1 MPSLICIHA
10 SAAAVIARKGKEQ
23 VSNRTA
29 IGALAPRPGAR
40 FRPPAFGRGDVPR
53 TALLKRLAGC
63 DAPLVTVTAGAGYGK
78 TTLLAQWAERDPRPA
93 AWLTTGDDDA
103 DPHEMRTSVAA
114 ALSDIGHRRGSDE
127 PLLLVVDEADR
138 LSRESLALLAAV
150 TAELPAGSTV
160 AVAGRSDPALPV
172 ARMRA
177 AERLVEI
184 GPADLAMSA
193 REARLV
199 VSAAAAGLT
208 AAETAGVVRAAE
220 GWPAG
225 LYLGALAA
233 LEHPTDS
240 APDRFLVDY
249 LRAEVVGQLRPAADR
264 RFLIRTAVLEE
275 LSAPLCDAVL
285 QRSDSGRRLERLE
298 RTNSMLLPLDR
309 HRGAYRLHG
318 MMRQMLIAELE
329 LESPGASRELAGR
342 AADWCDENGRTE
354 QAIGYALA
362 AGDCAQA
369 ASLVERHAMH
379 AFHNGQTA
387 LVESWLRQLDGEPIE
402 RRPGLAVLAG
412 WIHALRGRP
421 REAEDCLAAAERGV
435 AMAAV
440 LDDTTV
446 PRLALLRAALCPDG
460 AERMQADAQFAV
472 DSLDLLSPWRAKALL
487 LVGWSQLLR
496 GMDDAADA
504 TLTDAARASAAGLT
518 NTSSIALAGRAVLAC
533 ARGDLVG
540 ADGLATEG
548 IERLISRSLT
558 ARATSAVC
566 YAAGA
571 RTAAERGRV
580 DAAREWLAAAHRLLP
595 QVTHAL
601 PWMAVQSR
609 LDAARAHLLLGED
622 EQAAAVCAEV
632 EHLLLI
638 RPRLGTLV
646 GQAAEVRRSA
656 ARREVPDGWTDTLT
670 AAELRLLPLLTTHL
684 SFREIA
690 DRLFV
695 SRNTVKTQAI
705 SVYRKLG
712 ASSRSEA
719 VARAEALGLI
729 ELPARIIP

>member
-1 MPSLICIHA
+1 M
-10 SAAAVIARKGKEQ
+10 
-23 VSNRTA
+23 SNHTA

-103 DPHEMRTSVAA
+103 DPREMRASVAA

-233 LEHPTDS
+233 LEHPTEP
-240 APDRFLVDY
+240 AATDRFVVDY
-249 LRAEVVGQLRPAADR
+249 LRAEVVSQLRPAADR
-264 RFLIRTAVLEE
+264 SFLMRTAVLEE

-342 AADWCDENGRTE
+342 AADWCDENGRH
-354 QAIGYALA
+354 G
-362 AGDCAQA
+362 AGHRLRAG
-369 ASLVERHAMH
+369 R
-379 AFHNGQTA
+379 
-387 LVESWLRQLDGEPIE
+387 RQL
-402 RRPGLAVLAG
+402 RAG
-412 WIHALRGRP
+412 RVAGGAP
-421 REAEDCLAAAERGV
+421 RDAR
-435 AMAAV
+435 
-440 LDDTTV
+440 V
-446 PRLALLRAALCPDG
+446 PQRPDG
-460 AERMQADAQFAV
+460 A
-472 DSLDLLSPWRAKALL
+472 
-487 LVGWSQLLR
+487 
-496 GMDDAADA
+496 
-504 TLTDAARASAAGLT
+504 
-518 NTSSIALAGRAVLAC
+518 
-533 ARGDLVG
+533 
-540 ADGLATEG
+540 
-548 IERLISRSLT
+548 
-558 ARATSAVC
+558 
-566 YAAGA
+566 
-571 RTAAERGRV
+571 GRV
-580 DAAREWLAAAHRLLP
+580 VAAA
-595 QVTHAL
+595 A
-601 PWMAVQSR
+601 
-609 LDAARAHLLLGED
+609 
-622 EQAAAVCAEV
+622 
-632 EHLLLI
+632 
-638 RPRLGTLV
+638 
-646 GQAAEVRRSA
+646 
-656 ARREVPDGWTDTLT
+656 
-670 AAELRLLPLLTTHL
+670 
-684 SFREIA
+684 
-690 DRLFV
+690 
-695 SRNTVKTQAI
+695 
-705 SVYRKLG
+705 
-712 ASSRSEA
+712 
-719 VARAEALGLI
+719 
-729 ELPARIIP
+729 

>member
-1 MPSLICIHA
+1 
-10 SAAAVIARKGKEQ
+10 
-23 VSNRTA
+23 VSHRTA
-29 IGALAPRPGAR
+29 IRALASRPGAR

-78 TTLLAQWAERDPRPA
+78 TTFLAQWAERDPRPA
-93 AWLTTGDDDA
+93 AWLTTDDGDA
-103 DPHEMRTSVAA
+103 DPREMRTSVAA
-114 ALSDIGHRRGSDE
+114 ALNDIGHTGGSST

-138 LSRESLALLAAV
+138 LSRESLALIAAAA
-150 TAELPAGSTV
+150 AELPAGSTV
-160 AVAGRSDPALPV
+160 AIAGRSDPALPV

-199 VSAAAAGLT
+199 VSAAAGSLT

-233 LEHPTDS
+233 LEHPTES
-240 APDRFLVDY
+240 APDRLVVDY
-249 LRAEVVGQLRPAADR
+249 LRAEVVSQLRPAADR
-264 RFLIRTAVLEE
+264 SFLMRTAVLEE

-354 QAIGYALA
+354 QAIGYALT
-362 AGDCAQA
+362 AGNCAQA

-387 LVESWLRQLDGEPIE
+387 LVESWLRRLDGEPIE

-446 PRLALLRAALCPDG
+446 PRLAALRAALCPDG
-460 AERMQADAQFAV
+460 VERMQADAQFAV
-472 DSLDLLSPWRAKALL
+472 DSLDLLSPWRTKALL

-548 IERLISRSLT
+548 IDRLISRSLT
-558 ARATSAVC
+558 VRATNAIC

-609 LDAARAHLLLGED
+609 LDASRAHLLLGED
-622 EQAAAVCAEV
+622 EQAAALCAEV

-646 GQAAEVRRSA
+646 GQAAEVRRAA

-729 ELPARIIP
+729 ELPTRITP

>member
-1 MPSLICIHA
+1 M
-10 SAAAVIARKGKEQ
+10 
-23 VSNRTA
+23 
-29 IGALAPRPGAR
+29 
-40 FRPPAFGRGDVPR
+40 
-53 TALLKRLAGC
+53 
-63 DAPLVTVTAGAGYGK
+63 
-78 TTLLAQWAERDPRPA
+78 
-93 AWLTTGDDDA
+93 
-103 DPHEMRTSVAA
+103 
-114 ALSDIGHRRGSDE
+114 
-127 PLLLVVDEADR
+127 VDEADR
-138 LSRESLALLAAV
+138 LGRKSLALLAAV
-150 TAELPAGSTV
+150 AAELPAGSTV

-208 AAETAGVVRAAE
+208 AADTAGVVRAAE

-233 LEHPTDS
+233 LEHPTES

-249 LRAEVVGQLRPAADR
+249 LRAEVVSQLRPAADR
-264 RFLIRTAVLEE
+264 RFLMRTAVLEE

-362 AGDCAQA
+362 AGNRAQA

-379 AFHNGQTA
+379 AFHDGQTA

-435 AMAAV
+435 AMAAM

-460 AERMQADAQFAV
+460 VERMQADAQFAV

-496 GMDDAADA
+496 GMDDAADT

-518 NTSSIALAGRAVLAC
+518 NTSSIALAGRAVLAR

-558 ARATSAVC
+558 ARATSALC

-609 LDAARAHLLLGED
+609 LDASRAHLLLGED
-622 EQAAAVCAEV
+622 EQAAALCAEV

-646 GQAAEVRRSA
+646 GQAAEVRRAA
-656 ARREVPDGWTDTLT
+656 ARREAPDGWTDTLT

-729 ELPARIIP
+729 ELPTRITP

>member
-1 MPSLICIHA
+1 MSH
-10 SAAAVIARKGKEQ
+10 
-23 VSNRTA
+23 RTA
-29 IGALAPRPGAR
+29 IGALEPRPGAR
-40 FRPPAFGRGDVPR
+40 FRPPAFRRGEVPR

-63 DAPLVTVTAGAGYGK
+63 DSPLVTVTAAAGYGK

-103 DPHEMRTSVAA
+103 DPREMRTSVAA
-114 ALSDIGHRRGSDE
+114 ALNDIRHTGGSGA

-138 LSRESLALLAAV
+138 LSRKSLALLAAV
-150 TAELPAGSTV
+150 AAELPAGSTV

-233 LEHPTDS
+233 LEHPTES

-249 LRAEVVGQLRPAADR
+249 LRAEVVSQLRPVADR
-264 RFLIRTAVLEE
+264 RFLMQTAVLEE

-362 AGDCAQA
+362 AGNCAQA

-379 AFHNGQTA
+379 AFHDGQTA

-435 AMAAV
+435 AMAAI

-460 AERMQADAQFAV
+460 VERMQADAQFAV

-496 GMDDAADA
+496 GMDDAADT

-518 NTSSIALAGRAVLAC
+518 NTSSIALAGRAVLAR

-558 ARATSAVC
+558 ARATSAVS

-571 RTAAERGRV
+571 RTAAERGRI

-609 LDAARAHLLLGED
+609 LDASRAHLLLGED
-622 EQAAAVCAEV
+622 EQAAALCAEV

-646 GQAAEVRRSA
+646 GQAAEVRRAA
-656 ARREVPDGWTDTLT
+656 ARREAPDGWTDTLT

-729 ELPARIIP
+729 ELPTRITP